1 MKTRLMFFIA
11 CLSWS
16 VPAIC
21 SEIYI
26 GAGDLVYQ
34 IFPDAG
40 NARVIGLNG
49 PSLQETIK
57 TATILSEVSH
67 EGKSYPVTSI
77 GTAFSDCPSLE
88 SVSIPNSIVSIE
100 GSSFSCCPM
109 LKSISLPPSV
119 TRIGPRAFEDCTGL
133 TSIAIPDGVNEIER
147 WCFSGCSS
155 LSSVRFGN
163 AVGSINPEAFR
174 FCSSLKSLILPPEC
188 TSIGA
193 QAFEGC
199 SLLENVTFNEELAEI
214 GISAFDSCTSLK
226 SIVIPPS
233 VQERL
238 GNAAFRYCDSLVSVV
253 VGDYVPVMGS
263 YGFQYCKSLK
273 TVVLGSSLREMGYQ
287 VFQFCPGIESVT
299 VKAVDPPFVYENETA
314 QFDQFDQIVY
324 DTAVLTVPAESIEA
338 YRQHEVWGKFRHIQ
352 PVSGIDEV
360 ISDSAFDVSIPV
372 DVYLLSGEK
381 VFEGM
386 MKDSSLQPGT
396 YIIRQGNI
404 AVKKIVR

>member
-1 MKTRLMFFIA
+1 MKTRLMLFIA

-21 SEIYI
+21 SGIYF
-26 GAGDLVYQ
+26 GTGDLMYQ

-40 NARVIGLNG
+40 NACVIGLNG

-57 TATILSEVSH
+57 SATILSEVNY
-67 EGKSYPVTSI
+67 EGKKFTVTSI
-77 GTAFSDCPSLE
+77 DNAFNHCPCLE
-88 SVSIPNSIVSIE
+88 SVTIPNTITSIE
-100 GSSFSCCPM
+100 GSSFIGCPM

-133 TSIAIPDGVNEIER
+133 MSISIPDGINEIEP
-147 WCFSGCSS
+147 WCFSGCGS

-163 AVGSINPEAFR
+163 AVGSIKTEAFR
-174 FCSSLKSLILPPEC
+174 FCSSLKSLIVPLEC
-188 TSIGA
+188 TSIGT

-199 SLLENVTFNEELAEI
+199 TALQDVIFNEELAEI
-214 GISAFDSCTSLK
+214 GSSAFGSCTSLK

-238 GNAAFRYCDSLVSVV
+238 GNAAFQYCDSLVSVT

-263 YGFQYCKSLK
+263 YCFQYCKSLK

-338 YRQHEVWGKFRHIQ
+338 YRQHDVWGKFRHIQ
-352 PVSGIDEV
+352 SASGIDEV

-396 YIIRQGNI
+396 YLIRQGDI